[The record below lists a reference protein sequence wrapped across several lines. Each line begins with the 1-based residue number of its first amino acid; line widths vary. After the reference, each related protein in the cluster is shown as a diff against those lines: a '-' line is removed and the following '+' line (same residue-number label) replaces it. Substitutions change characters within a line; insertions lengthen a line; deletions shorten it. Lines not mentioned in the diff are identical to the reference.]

1 MRRVAACLC
10 LCLLVAGCDL
20 VPPPA
25 LPTVSSITMQQT
37 AIVLTQ
43 NAPPPGFE
51 QSVQFAKI
59 DANLDN
65 LTSWH
70 YTVSLTFDGTFT
82 DTGDKAT
89 GEIDAEV
96 FSNVPPGERRVLL
109 KASGTAFDLKE
120 DRNVEGVRIRNDYYL
135 VDQNKVCTKITQPG
149 PGQVADL
156 TASGLIGGVQKA
168 TPAGQ
173 RKTDRKVDVWEYTF
187 SPDSVVPPVMQVAQ
201 GGKVTVA
208 AGDLWVAPSAGAVWQ
223 YSITLNVANVLLQG
237 KRPLTGLVHA
247 AYQLVET
254 GTTYNISI
262 PFGC

>member
-1 MRRVAACLC
+1 MHRTAVCLC
-10 LCLLVAGCDL
+10 LCLLVSGCGL
-20 VPPPA
+20 IATPPV
-25 LPTVSSITMQQT
+25 PTVSSITMQQT
-37 AIVLTQ
+37 AIILTQ

-59 DANLDN
+59 DGSLDN

-70 YTVSLTFDGTFT
+70 YTVSLAFDGTFT

-96 FSNVPPGERRVLL
+96 FSNVAPGERRVLL
-109 KASGTAFDLKE
+109 KASGAAFDLKA
-120 DRNVEGVRIRNDYYL
+120 DRNVEGVRIRSDYYL
-135 VDQNKVCTKITQPG
+135 VDQNKVCTKTTEPA

-156 TASGLIGGVQKA
+156 TASALIGGVQKA

-173 RKTDRKVDVWEYTF
+173 RKTDGKVDLWEYSF
-187 SPDSVVPPVMQVAQ
+187 SPDSVVPPTLQVAQ
-201 GGKVTVA
+201 GGSVTIA

-223 YSITLNVANVLLQG
+223 YTITLNVANVLLQG
-237 KRPLTGLVHA
+237 KRPLTGQIHA